1 MKLFAFSLITLSLVL
16 SGCAQTTIQ
25 PSTTANDLVVFG
37 TETNNRDVV
46 SWEFASELP
55 PDAKV
60 IPYERDY
67 TALRSGHM
75 GYLLQESAVLQRMTK
90 EFMTNKFMNLQ
101 ENAPNHIKVELKSF
115 EIEEFSPD
123 TAGMQILKSL
133 GDSQQR
139 VATGARLKVL
149 VTVNAKGKSPQSK
162 LIAASSQDEV
172 IGKRITEAHA
182 ETVNAVNNKY
192 LMLLSKFLESQGL

>member
-1 MKLFAFSLITLSLVL
+1 MKCFGFFLIALSLVL
-16 SGCAQTTIQ
+16 SSCAQTTIQ

-37 TETNNRDVV
+37 TETNNQDVV

-55 PDAKV
+55 QDAQV
-60 IPYERDY
+60 IPHERDY
-67 TALRSGHM
+67 ASLRSGHS
-75 GYLLQESAVLQRMTK
+75 GYLLQESSILQRMTQ
-90 EFMTNKFMNLQ
+90 EFMANKFMNIQ
-101 ENAPNHIKVELKSF
+101 ENAPNHIKIELKSF

-123 TAGMQILKSL
+123 SQGMQFLKAL

-192 LMLLSKFLESQGL
+192 LMLLSKFLKSQGL

>member
-1 MKLFAFSLITLSLVL
+1 MRFFALSFITLSLVF

-37 TETNNRDVV
+37 TETNNQDIV
-46 SWEFASELP
+46 SWEFSSELP
-55 PDAKV
+55 QDAQV
-60 IPYERDY
+60 IPHERDY
-67 TALRSGHM
+67 TSLRSGHM
-75 GYLLQESAVLQRMTK
+75 GYLLQESAILQRMTK
-90 EFMTNKFMNLQ
+90 EFMENKFMNIQ
-101 ENAPNHIKVELKSF
+101 ESAPTHIKIELKSF

-123 TAGMQILKSL
+123 SQGMQLLKAL

-139 VATGARLKVL
+139 VATGAKLKAL
-149 VTVNAKGKSPQSK
+149 VTVNAKGRSPQSK

-192 LMLLSKFLESQGL
+192 LMLLSKYLKSQGL